1 MTTTNSN
8 TGIQNLSYLRTN
20 MARALVGRWVSQ
32 SGYSNS
38 IIQGQ
43 VAGVRMNS
51 GLLQLEVSGR
61 AYDLS
66 QVLTSTPMSLC
77 P

>member
-1 MTTTNSN
+1 
-8 TGIQNLSYLRTN
+8 
-20 MARALVGRWVSQ
+20 MARALVGRWVSL

-43 VAGVRMNS
+43 VAGVQMNS
-51 GLLQLEVSGR
+51 GPLQLVVSGR
-61 AYDLS
+61 AYDLN